1 MRRKIKR
8 FISKNWLW
16 ITVGLILTEVF
27 AKMAYAERG
36 YMAFGGEY
44 LTLPILLML
53 VEMSRNA
60 GSLIRDMF
68 GTEEE

>member
-8 FISKNWLW
+8 FISRNWLW
-16 ITVGLILTEVF
+16 ITAGLILTEVF
-27 AKMAYAERG
+27 AKIAYAERG

-53 VEMSRNA
+53 VEMSSNI
-60 GSLIRDMF
+60 GDLICDMF